1 MAWRFN
7 FRRSRSD
14 SPPQI
19 PKRSSLANAY
29 SKHSARTVQLEH
41 TRFASRVDPPFSGK
55 NASGSVCAHNACWC
69 QANSSS
75 AFTPNVQMSSI
86 LPPLWPK
93 LHTCGSFA
101 SSPSGESACTKTG
114 RTNPHHPP
122 TVHHPPEMES
132 QGETTCS
139 VLTVGPPPTVTAET
153 SSALMDHH
161 RLENRDPRRQIKL
174 KVEGMT
180 QSYLRQMGEQ
190 PRSGLPHVLRLVK
203 CPRPTLLLRVHA

>member
-1 MAWRFN
+1 
-7 FRRSRSD
+7 
-14 SPPQI
+14 
-19 PKRSSLANAY
+19 
-29 SKHSARTVQLEH
+29 
-41 TRFASRVDPPFSGK
+41 
-55 NASGSVCAHNACWC
+55 
-69 QANSSS
+69 
-75 AFTPNVQMSSI
+75 
-86 LPPLWPK
+86 
-93 LHTCGSFA
+93 
-101 SSPSGESACTKTG
+101 
-114 RTNPHHPP
+114 
-122 TVHHPPEMES
+122 MES

-190 PRSGLPHVLRLVK
+190 PRSGLPPVLRLVK